1 MEIAESREHRL
12 HEESTKIKA
21 ALIKSPK
28 TWITKKKTML
38 FLNKNQIKSQIKK
51 LQQQEYYMMRI
62 NAKIVLIHSVIARS
76 DKMNEYI
83 YFMEN

>member
-1 MEIAESREHRL
+1 
-12 HEESTKIKA
+12 
-21 ALIKSPK
+21 
-28 TWITKKKTML
+28 ML